1 MNEKDMKSQVDP
13 LQIEPI
19 IGTSPTAR
27 NIQRVVKRLAD
38 IDNNVFIFG
47 EIGTGKEYIS
57 RHIYLQG
64 QRQKRNFVVV
74 DCSALGKTINEKEL
88 FGEGLEGDQA
98 VMRNIGLLEKANKGI
113 LYLNNIGDMN
123 IEFQDELLRLC
134 RDKKFRR
141 VNGAENI
148 NLDLRIISA
157 SNRDLKPDLET
168 GRFKKDLFFLLNTF
182 TLYVPPLRERK
193 QDIPELFSY
202 FVKKFCEQEN
212 REEPAVP
219 AEIFESVLE
228 YEWKGNIGELEST
241 VHNLLMMSSPDELS
255 PEYLPFRIKKH
266 PLNFLEPRNL
276 KGTIAEIETYI
287 IKKALKKVEGNQVK
301 AAKLL
306 GVPEATLR
314 FKMKKHSIPGK

>member
-1 MNEKDMKSQVDP
+1 MNEKNIKNPIDP

-19 IGTSPTAR
+19 IGNSPMAKSL
-27 NIQRVVKRLAD
+27 QRAVKRLAN

-47 EIGTGKEYIS
+47 ETGTGKEYIS
-57 RHIYLQG
+57 RHIYLQSH
-64 QRQKRNFVVV
+64 RQKRNFVVV
-74 DCSALGKTINEKEL
+74 ECSALGKTVNYKEL

-98 VMRNIGLLEKANKGI
+98 VIRNIGLLERANKGV
-113 LYLNNIGDMN
+113 LYLNNVVDMST
-123 IEFQDELLRLC
+123 EFQDELLRII

-141 VNGAENI
+141 VNGTENI

-157 SNRDLKPDLET
+157 SNRDLKQDLVS

-182 TLYVPPLRERK
+182 TLYIPPLKERK
-193 QDIPELFSY
+193 QDIPELFTY
-202 FVKKFCEQEN
+202 FLKKFCDQEG

-219 AEIFESVLE
+219 AEIFESILE

-241 VHNLLMMSSPDELS
+241 VHNLLMMSPPDELS
-255 PEYLPFRIKKH
+255 SEYLPFRIKKH
-266 PLNFLEPRNL
+266 PLDFLEPRNL
-276 KGTIAEIETYI
+276 KGTISEIETYLI
-287 IKKALKKVEGNQVK
+287 RKALKKFKGNQVK

-314 FKMKKHSIPGK
+314 FKMKKHSISFK